1 MELWTVY
8 VPDYRTAKHF
18 LYSKYSPGF
27 KWEKLSFRMLSNLY
41 RALENIAEGKKE
53 TESKDP

>member
-1 MELWTVY
+1 MELWTVC

-27 KWEKLSFRMLSNLY
+27 KWEKLRFRMSSNLY
-41 RALENIAEGKKE
+41 RVPENTAEGKKE
-53 TESKDP
+53 TESKDL